1 MKITTLLPAAFAA
14 VTLVGVAASSASAAS
29 APDGGDVRR
38 AVRAP
43 NGKDVFVHVV
53 KVPRWQTAAALCVC
67 PKTDPAR
74 PDAAERPA
82 QG

>member
-1 MKITTLLPAAFAA
+1 MKITTLLPAALAV
-14 VTLVGVAASSASAAS
+14 VTLVGVAASSASAAP

-38 AVRAP
+38 AVRSP

-53 KVPRWQTAAALCVC
+53 KVPRRQTAALCVC
-67 PKTDPAR
+67 PKTDPAQ